1 MGCNLNEGGEKST
14 ILNAYTY
21 SSTLTYD
28 SNTYTRT
35 ACAFQTEFDPK
46 FECVC
51 GNCTM
56 LCMWC
61 QGTKRRRVVFLSCL
75 LCFATTVRNQFS
87 WQFRIEL
94 LQLIIVFVHFGWSE
108 RRTGCAVIHA
118 FHSKLNWIEW
128 TRYRDSAY
136 VLFSHIFKLI
146 LVFIEFDM
154 DEICTRKSWISKF
167 QSLKIIALIW
177 INHLNKFR
185 LPFDFKDSVF
195 SLVAYILQSQ
205 YFRLWPTILGIGSR
219 MEVLRRQL
227 SEIFYSRKNTPWR
240 IFVWNP

>member
-61 QGTKRRRVVFLSCL
+61 QGKKRRRVVFLSCL

-118 FHSKLNWIEW
+118 FHSKLNWVDTISW
-128 TRYRDSAY
+128 
-136 VLFSHIFKLI
+136 FSVRPFQPHFQINFGLYWIWHGRNLQKNI
-146 LVFIEFDM
+146 VNFE
-154 DEICTRKSWISKF
+154 ISKPWNNCF
-167 QSLKIIALIW
+167 
-177 INHLNKFR
+177 NLN
-185 LPFDFKDSVF
+185 
-195 SLVAYILQSQ
+195 
-205 YFRLWPTILGIGSR
+205 
-219 MEVLRRQL
+219 
-227 SEIFYSRKNTPWR
+227 
-240 IFVWNP
+240 